1 MNEHGADTFLVKMIT
16 DLMVAVMFPECKQLL
31 HNQKKKKTVYGQN
44 FGNQN

>member
-16 DLMVAVMFPECKQLL
+16 DLMVAVMFHECKQLL
-31 HNQKKKKTVYGQN
+31 HNQKKTVCGQN